1 MKVQQDAENII
12 LLVQTEKNKDV
23 YKDEDIPVL
32 TVPQLKFL
40 YMWKCGKGPSAGTNK
55 PELVSAWMRT
65 KHSQPMHDFSCT
77 AVYDETLKSL
87 ELNEIELKTTEL
99 GRQTQSLFNDSVS
112 ALATNLATGEI
123 CREQIHQNVSPEHI
137 ELLKNALM

>member
-1 MKVQQDAENII
+1 MLKTIFFWFR
-12 LLVQTEKNKDV
+12 LKKNKDV
-23 YKDEDIPVL
+23 YKDEGIPDL
-32 TVPQLKFL
+32 TVPQLKIL
-40 YMWKCGKGPSAGTNK
+40 YTWKYGKGPSAGTNK

-65 KHSQPMHDFSCT
+65 KHSQPMHDFSWT
-77 AVYDETLKSL
+77 AADDETLKSL

-123 CREQIHQNVSPEHI
+123 SREHIHQNVSPEHI